1 MTTIKSILDTDL
13 YKFSMSYAY
22 FKLYPLAQGVFE
34 FHDRANESWKEFP
47 EIIEQFRLEVAKLT
61 TLRLTDEEKEYCI
74 KNIPY
79 IPKTYWEWLT
89 TFRFK
94 SEYFEPWLDDENVFN
109 CVAGLPD
116 LPIYETTFYEIAT
129 LVIYSR
135 LRNKYKGW
143 DEKFNINKALSHFE
157 DKLDYANRNNI
168 PFSEFGTRR
177 RYSFELQEEII
188 KLIKNKSLT
197 CTGTSNVY
205 LAMKYGLKPQ
215 GTVAHEFIMFHAA
228 VFGYKRAN
236 YLSLEAWKDIYQ
248 GDLGTALIDTF
259 TTPSFLRTL
268 TKQQALL
275 LTGYR
280 QDSGDEY
287 AIGNAII
294 KRLKEFNIDP
304 KSKVLIFSNALS
316 FDKARDLYEYFNGRI
331 KVGFGIGTDIT
342 CDPLID
348 GFKPTNVVMKLKLCR
363 LSEKDP
369 WENCIKISDNIG
381 KHMGNEKEFDIATY
395 ELHLMLIN

>member
-47 EIIEQFRLEVAKLT
+47 EIIEHFRLEVAKLT

-89 TFRFK
+89 TFKFK
-94 SEYFEPWLDDENVFN
+94 SEYFKPWLDDKNVFN

-143 DEKFNINKALSHFE
+143 DEKFNMDKALSHFE

-188 KLIKNKSLT
+188 KIIKKKSLT

-304 KSKVLIFSNALS
+304 KSKILIFSNALS
-316 FDKARDLYEYFNGRI
+316 FDKAHDLFEYFNGRI
-331 KVGFGIGTDIT
+331 KVGFGIGTNIT

-369 WENCIKISDNIG
+369 WEKCIKISDNIG
-381 KHMGNEKEFDIATY
+381 KHMGDEKEFDIATY
-395 ELHLMLIN
+395 ELHLV